1 MATASVRTLALPSV
15 VDLDALDAIR
25 DRLADALESGPV
37 TLDAGAV
44 ERVSTNALF
53 LLLAAAETAR
63 RHKFAFAIAQAAP
76 ALTGAIARL
85 GLTERFEEY
94 FTQ

>member
-1 MATASVRTLALPSV
+1 MPAASVSTLALPPV

-25 DRLADALESGPV
+25 DLLGDALETGPV

-63 RHKFAFAIAQAAP
+63 RHEFTFAIAPAAP

-85 GLTERFEEY
+85 GLTERFEDY
-94 FTQ
+94 LQ